1 MNITSSLTFLTTSN
15 NNPQHSFLYTCK
27 RGLSEASNS
36 TVPLDFPLESRVFPS
51 PELVIVKKWEIGA
64 STKASETDRL
74 DPPLPFYLLAQ
85 TSMVYNQV
93 FLVIKLPDTALVYL
107 LACYTA
113 FLATGHAAGLKSING
128 YLLTIKKFLKNFDPK
143 KQCTDENSTIMFVHY
158 YRNNLNYRIARVDR
172 VNEWVTVKNC
182 YLGLQFN
189 NARTITV
196 SAKS

>member
-1 MNITSSLTFLTTSN
+1 MGAPLK
-15 NNPQHSFLYTCK
+15 PQKMDGLY
-27 RGLSEASNS
+27 
-36 TVPLDFPLESRVFPS
+36 
-51 PELVIVKKWEIGA
+51 
-64 STKASETDRL
+64 
-74 DPPLPFYLLAQ
+74 PPLPLYPLVQ
-85 TSMVYNQV
+85 PSMVYNQV

-113 FLATGHAAGLKSING
+113 FLATGHAVGLKSING

-143 KQCTDENSTIMFVHY
+143 KQFTDENSTIMFVHY